1 MPRKKRQRE
10 PPRQGQGPVIEQALN
25 DLFAPEW
32 LRAKARETGVVER
45 YRKVDPVLLFWVLVL
60 GFGVRMQRTLASLHR
75 RYEKAGGKKLAR
87 SSFYKRFDRELV
99 RFLHECVLH
108 GIEELARG
116 PERVLKERL
125 RVFRDVLVQDSTVL
139 RLHEALAKKWP
150 ATRAR
155 NVAAGVKVSV
165 VVSAV
170 ADGVKSVRLFGE
182 RESEVHTLRL
192 GPWVKDRVLL
202 LDLGFFK
209 YQVFDRI
216 QRNGGFFVSRLKE
229 NADPV
234 ITRLVRRVRG
244 ASIPV
249 EGEHLRD
256 VLPRLQREVLDV
268 MVEAR
273 FRRRAYAGTSS
284 GDTRVFRVV
293 AMMNEETGEHH
304 AYITNVLDDVLAAEE
319 VAALYGARWEVE
331 LVFKELKS
339 KYAFDALDTK
349 NPAIVEALVWVGIL
363 TLLVSRRLYRVV
375 LEHHD
380 PEKGDLV
387 RFTKLRWA
395 NTFAENADTLM
406 GWVLEYAGVAHGF
419 EERLAIY
426 DIQGLD
432 PNVHRGRLMDRVRE

>member
-1 MPRKKRQRE
+1 ME
-10 PPRQGQGPVIEQALN
+10 EALN
-25 DLFAPEW
+25 GLFPPEW
-32 LRAKARETGVVER
+32 LRAKAEETGVVKR

-60 GFGVRMQRTLASLHR
+60 GFGVGMQRTLASLHR
-75 RYEKAGGKKLAR
+75 RYEKAGGEKLAR
-87 SSFYKRFDRELV
+87 GSFYKRFDRELV

-116 PERVLKERL
+116 PGRVLKERL
-125 RVFRDVLVQDSTVL
+125 RVFKDVLVQDSTII
-139 RLHEALAKKWP
+139 RLHAALAKKWP

-155 NVAAGVKVSV
+155 KVAAGVKVSV

-182 RESEVHTLRL
+182 RQSEVHTLRL

-202 LDLGFFK
+202 VDLGFFK

-229 NADPV
+229 NADPT

-244 ASIPV
+244 ASVPV
-249 EGEHLRD
+249 EGERLRD
-256 VLPRLQREVLDV
+256 VLPRLKREVLDAN
-268 MVEAR
+268 VEVR
-273 FRRRAYAGTSS
+273 FRHRAYGGSSS
-284 GDTRVFRVV
+284 GDTREFRLV
-293 AMMNEETGEHH
+293 AVMDHDSGEYHV
-304 AYITNVLDDVLAAEE
+304 YVTNITEDVLSAED
-319 VAALYGARWEVE
+319 VAALYGARWEIE

-339 KYAFDALDTK
+339 KYAFDVINTK

-363 TLLVSRRLYRVV
+363 TLLASRCLYRVV

-380 PEKGDLV
+380 PAKGALV

-395 NTFAENADTLM
+395 NTFAENADALM
-406 GWVLEYAGVAHGF
+406 GWVLDYAGVAHGF

-432 PNVHRGRLMDRVRE
+432 PNVHCERLMDRVRE